1 MSHREYDCSNCGEM
15 HSTVLDEDGY
25 ELANCRGGT
34 ILVSTP
40 EDRQ

>member
-1 MSHREYDCSNCGEM
+1 MSYHEYDCQKCGEA
-15 HSTVLDEDGY
+15 HTTVLDGDGY